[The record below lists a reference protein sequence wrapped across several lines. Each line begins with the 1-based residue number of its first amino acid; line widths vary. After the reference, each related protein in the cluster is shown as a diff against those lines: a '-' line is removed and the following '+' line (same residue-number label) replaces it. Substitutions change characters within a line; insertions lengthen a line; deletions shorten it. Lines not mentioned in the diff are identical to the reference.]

1 MLSGIFA
8 SYEVN
13 GAAKYGVY
21 SYIKHF
27 AANDQE
33 TNRCALLM
41 TYLSEQTLREN
52 VLKPFEMVVKNFNFD
67 SNVMGVMT
75 SYNWLGNVPCVS
87 NADLLQTVLRGE
99 WGFVGAVISDYDGSY
114 GYMISHQAILA
125 GNDLMLGQ
133 GMFETNEF
141 TNLDSATTVTALRQ
155 ASKNILYTVANS
167 GYYADASASQGGM
180 SNMTKIFVALDVG
193 AVAVAVALE
202 AVVLLRW
209 WNKRKKTAAVDQ

>member
-1 MLSGIFA
+1 
-8 SYEVN
+8 
-13 GAAKYGVY
+13 
-21 SYIKHF
+21 
-27 AANDQE
+27 
-33 TNRCALLM
+33 
-41 TYLSEQTLREN
+41 
-52 VLKPFEMVVKNFNFD
+52 
-67 SNVMGVMT
+67 
-75 SYNWLGNVPCVS
+75 
-87 NADLLQTVLRGE
+87 
-99 WGFVGAVISDYDGSY
+99 
-114 GYMISHQAILA
+114 MISHQAILA

-133 GMFETNEF
+133 GKFETNEF